1 MDKTVAL
8 AAKLAYN
15 WGMETVNAGNLS
27 KGMFVIFKGAPHMV
41 TKADFMAPGK
51 GSPIMRAKLKH
62 VKTGVVQEF
71 TYKTNDSVEIAEV
84 DKKEMSFIYRDG
96 DELVFMDLK
105 TFEQASVPVALMEDK
120 IGVFVPEIKCY
131 VMWHEGEAMGVDLP
145 PNVARKVVESPDA
158 VAGNRVN
165 APKKTVK
172 LETGLE
178 IQAPLFI
185 KEGEMVWVDTTNL
198 EYVSRVT

>member
-1 MDKTVAL
+1 MADR
-8 AAKLAYN
+8 LAYN
-15 WGMETVNAGNLS
+15 REMDTVNAGNLA

-51 GSPIMRAKLKH
+51 GSPIMRARLRH
-62 VKTGVVQEF
+62 AKTGMVQEF
-71 TYKTNDSVEIAEV
+71 TYKTNETVEVADV
-84 DKKEMSFIYRDG
+84 DKKEMSFLYRDG
-96 DELVFMDLK
+96 DELVFMDPK
-105 TFEQASVPVALMEDK
+105 TFEQASVPVDLVGEQ
-120 IGVFVPEIKCY
+120 IGCFVAEMKCY
-131 VMWHEGEAMGVDLP
+131 VLWYDGDAMGVELP
-145 PNVARKVVESPDA
+145 PNVALKVVEAPDA

-185 KEGEMVWVDTTNL
+185 KEGEMVWVDTANL
-198 EYVSRVT
+198 SYVSRVTG